1 MAAYRDPV
9 TGLPRASYDLWEER
23 HGVMAFTCA
32 AVYAGLMAASNFT
45 EGFGQAGLTGTY
57 RRAAAE
63 VKAGMY
69 RSLYRQELNSFA
81 GMVTFEKNGTL
92 DYVVARHVRPNCP
105 GLSGEAWLAGSLP
118 HLPQPSPPIPDAQDE
133 PVACPL
139 FFILKAGR
147 AGVTIH
153 VWRMSHYSI
162 RRPAELARPPRSS
175 GR

>member
-1 MAAYRDPV
+1 FSAPTPSPLAP
-9 TGLPRASYDLWEER
+9 LPLHDALPISLHER
-23 HGVMAFTCA
+23 A
-32 AVYAGLMAASNFT
+32 AVRVAAH
-45 EGFGQAGLTGTY
+45 
-57 RRAAAE
+57 
-63 VKAGMY
+63 
-69 RSLYRQELNSFA
+69 
-81 GMVTFEKNGTL
+81 
-92 DYVVARHVRPNCP
+92 VVARHVRPNCP

-147 AGVTIH
+147 AGVMIH

-175 GR
+175 GRGCA